1 VITVFGSINVDLVSR
16 VKSHPRPGE
25 TVTGSDYQLIPGGKG
40 ANQAL
45 AAARA
50 GADVRLI
57 GAVGSDDLARVALGE
72 LEAGGVDLRGVAR
85 KEGATGLAIIIVD
98 ESGENSIVVAP
109 GANSQVTA
117 DLAAEIAFGPA
128 DTLLIQLEVPFAE
141 GCKVARR
148 AYDAGARVVLSVA
161 PFRPLSA
168 DDVAPASILVMNEHE
183 AADFAGHLGLKTG
196 SDEANVAALG
206 RQLGKSVIATL
217 GAEGAVAAR
226 DGRIVRVPA
235 LRVTP
240 VDTTGAGDTFAGVLA
255 AFLDEGADLAKAM
268 ALAAVAG
275 SLATTK
281 HGAQPSFPT
290 RAEIERAAAVQMKG

>member
-25 TVTGSDYQLIPGGKG
+25 TVTGSDYELIPGGKG

-50 GADVRLI
+50 GADVRLV
-57 GAVGSDDLARVALGE
+57 GAVGSDDLARIALAE
-72 LEAGGVDLRGVAR
+72 LEPGGVDLRDVAR
-85 KEGATGLAIIIVD
+85 QEGATGLAIIIVD
-98 ESGENSIVVAP
+98 QAGENSIVVAP
-109 GANSQVTA
+109 GANSRVTA
-117 DLAAEIAFGPA
+117 EQCAGIEFRPA
-128 DTLLIQLEVPFAE
+128 DTLLIQLEVPFSE
-141 GCKVARR
+141 GRKVAKR
-148 AYDAGARVVLSVA
+148 AHEAGARVVLSVA

-183 AADFAGHLGLKTG
+183 AADLVRHLGLKPG
-196 SDEANVAALG
+196 SDEANVAG
-206 RQLGKSVIATL
+206 LGKQFGKTVIATL
-217 GAEGAVAAR
+217 GAEGAVAAT
-226 DGRIVRVPA
+226 DARIVRVPA

-255 AFLDEGADLAKAM
+255 AFLDAGADLAKAM

-290 RAEIERAAAVQMKG
+290 RGEIEKAARA

>member
-1 VITVFGSINVDLVSR
+1 MITVFGSINVDLVSR

-50 GADVRLI
+50 GAGVRLI
-57 GAVGSDDLARVALGE
+57 GAVGSDDLARVALAE
-72 LEAGGVDLRGVAR
+72 LESGGVDLRDVAR
-85 KEGATGLAIIIVD
+85 KEGATGLAIIVVD
-98 ESGENSIVVAP
+98 QAGENSIVVAP
-109 GANSQVTA
+109 GANSRVTA
-117 DLAAEIAFGPA
+117 EQCAGIEFQPA
-128 DTLLIQLEVPFAE
+128 DTLLIQLEVPFSE
-141 GCKVARR
+141 GRKVAKR
-148 AYDAGARVVLSVA
+148 AHDAGARVVLSVA

-196 SDEANVAALG
+196 NDEANVSALG
-206 RQLGKSVIATL
+206 KQLGKTVIATL
-217 GAEGAVAAR
+217 GAEGAVAAT

-290 RAEIERAAAVQMKG
+290 RAEIERAAAQAKG

>member
-1 VITVFGSINVDLVSR
+1 
-16 VKSHPRPGE
+16 
-25 TVTGSDYQLIPGGKG
+25 
-40 ANQAL
+40 
-45 AAARA
+45 
-50 GADVRLI
+50 VRLV
-57 GAVGSDDLARVALGE
+57 GAVGSDDLARVALAE
-72 LEAGGVDLRGVAR
+72 LESGDVDLRDVVR

-98 ESGENSIVVAP
+98 QAGENSIVVAP
-109 GANSQVTA
+109 GANSRVTA
-117 DLAAEIAFGPA
+117 EQCAGVAFGPA
-128 DTLLIQLEVPFAE
+128 DTLLIQLEVPFSE
-141 GCKVARR
+141 GRKVAKR

-168 DDVAPASILVMNEHE
+168 ADVAPASVLVMNEHE
-183 AADFAGHLGLKTG
+183 AADLAAHHGLKPG

-206 RQLGKSVIATL
+206 KQLGKTVIATL
-217 GAEGAVAAR
+217 GAEGAVAAT
-226 DGRIVRVPA
+226 DGGIVRVPA
-235 LRVTP
+235 LSVTP

-290 RAEIERAAAVQMKG
+290 RAEIEKAAKAQAGR